1 MAIRLTDDDEDY
13 NRPSNNTNNNTN
25 NNNSNNSDNNNSNN
39 NGSSL
44 SNFNFSA
51 SDKKTAGIV
60 ALVGVVLFGLF
71 KFPKFTIFVLLV
83 AGAVLYYM
91 YGDQELLRKWG
102 IKE

>member
-13 NRPSNNTNNNTN
+13 NRPSNNTTNNNSNSN
-25 NNNSNNSDNNNSNN
+25 NNNSS
-39 NGSSL
+39 GS
-44 SNFNFSA
+44 SNFNFSD

-60 ALVGVVLFGLF
+60 ALIGVVLFGLF

-83 AGAVLYYM
+83 AAAVLYYM

>member
-13 NRPSNNTNNNTN
+13 NRPSNNTNNNSN
-25 NNNSNNSDNNNSNN
+25 NNNSNNNSS
-39 NGSSL
+39 GS
-44 SNFNFSA
+44 SNFNLSD

-60 ALVGVVLFGLF
+60 ALIGVVLFGLF